1 MWQTI
6 GRLDETN
13 PQIRKAET
21 FVAMKVVKENI
32 LKHIQHGS
40 WSKMIRVIV

>member
-21 FVAMKVVKENI
+21 FVAMKGVKEKI
-32 LKHIQHGS
+32 LTHIQYGN